1 MIKKQLESIRSRE
14 EEAKSRL
21 QEVKLRGEEVI
32 ERAKIEGEIL
42 IEDVRAAAAE
52 QERSLLARARESA
65 GEKVTALRSKN
76 SAVLESLSARAKK
89 SHDRAIALIVEA
101 FKSDL

>member
-1 MIKKQLESIRSRE
+1 MIEKHLESIRSRE

-21 QEVKLRGEEVI
+21 QAAKLQGKEVI
-32 ERAKIEGEIL
+32 ERAQIEGEKL

-52 QERSLLARARESA
+52 QERSLLAGSRESA

-76 SAVLESLSARAKK
+76 AAVLESLSARAKK
-89 SHDRAIALIVEA
+89 HHDRAIALIVEA